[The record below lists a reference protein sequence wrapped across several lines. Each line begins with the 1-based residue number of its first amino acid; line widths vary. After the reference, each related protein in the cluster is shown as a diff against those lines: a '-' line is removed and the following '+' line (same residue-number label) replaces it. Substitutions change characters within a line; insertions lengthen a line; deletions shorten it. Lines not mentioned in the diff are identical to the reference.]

1 MPRFRPIQFAQGVVA
16 LALLASVAGLGYRF
30 VRADL
35 AAGVYRAR
43 LENLVDDYENLRAT
57 YNEAV
62 RRTAVTELVVADGK
76 LGVRVRSAAGV
87 MRDIPTPYDPTGEI
101 YVDYVVLDG
110 RLWIRRVFDS
120 KTPPGEGLII
130 DPVVADVDW
139 DSAEARHG
147 KAVYRRLGEGRWVV
161 TVTGQGSLG
170 LERVTD
176 DRDAELIPAPEVH
189 EYAEETEMADDEVGR
204 LGPGD
209 VWAWVT
215 GGR

>member
-1 MPRFRPIQFAQGVVA
+1 MVRFRPIQFAQGVVGV
-16 LALLASVAGLGYRF
+16 LLLTAAAGLGYRF

-35 AAGVYRAR
+35 AARVYRAR
-43 LENLVDDYENLRAT
+43 LENLAGDYEDLRGT
-57 YNEAV
+57 YNEAI
-62 RRTAVTELVVADGK
+62 RRTAVTELVVTEGE
-76 LGVRVRSAAGV
+76 LSVRVRSAAGV

-120 KTPPGEGLII
+120 KTPPGNGLVI

-139 DSAEARHG
+139 DSEQARHG

-161 TVTGQGSLG
+161 TVTGHGSLG
-170 LERVTD
+170 LERAEES
-176 DRDAELIPAPEVH
+176 AELIQAPQIH
-189 EYAEETEMADDEVGR
+189 EYAEETEQADEEVGE

-215 GGR
+215 GRD